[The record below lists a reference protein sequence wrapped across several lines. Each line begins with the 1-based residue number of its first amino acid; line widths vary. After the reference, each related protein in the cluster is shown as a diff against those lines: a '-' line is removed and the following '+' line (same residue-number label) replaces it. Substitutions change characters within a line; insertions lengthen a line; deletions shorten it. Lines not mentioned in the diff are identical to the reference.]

1 MAAIDGVGET
11 HPQMPLNA
19 SMFRLRAS
27 EIDIV
32 ASTEDT
38 TINNADFSLQER
50 LALDDRNIFGLSRY
64 EAVHGLWVRP
74 EKID

>member
-19 SMFRLRAS
+19 SMSRLRAG
-27 EIDIV
+27 ETDIV

-38 TINNADFSLQER
+38 TINSSDFSLLER
-50 LALDDRNIFGLSRY
+50 LTWTLEIYLD
-64 EAVHGLWVRP
+64 
-74 EKID
+74 